1 MLFSE
6 ARLNN
11 IMEKNALLK
20 KDVDTTKALKTYLL
34 RQKKLHSFND
44 WLRNLKKYSITAK
57 DTAFRE
63 NGCSSNLYEIYQI
76 K

>member
-1 MLFSE
+1 MKNGSCCSANRSMLFSE

-11 IMEKNALLK
+11 IIEKNALLK

-44 WLRNLKKYSITAK
+44 WLRNVKKI
-57 DTAFRE
+57 
-63 NGCSSNLYEIYQI
+63 LYHC
-76 K
+76 KGHSFP